1 MFTDYQDP
9 REDVGVGVVECGLF
23 VTPGLQVFSGGI
35 ALHTQRMWTTWAYK
49 RRELYVGVRKS
60 RKDVESRR
68 LHAFVATIG
77 RDCK

>member
-35 ALHTQRMWTTWAYK
+35 ALHTQRMWTT
-49 RRELYVGVRKS
+49 
-60 RKDVESRR
+60 
-68 LHAFVATIG
+68 
-77 RDCK
+77 